1 MIISPAKK
9 MRVDQ
14 EYLAYQDLPRFLK
27 EAERLMGQ
35 LRQMDASAL
44 QTLWKCND
52 ALARE
57 NIQRLQRM
65 ELYHDLTPAILAYD
79 GIQYRY
85 LAPNVL
91 EEGALAY
98 LQAHLRILSGFY
110 GLLRPLDG
118 VTPYRLEMQAKLAV
132 GEARD
137 LYAFWGE
144 KLGAALGA
152 ETDQV
157 LNLASR
163 EYSRAVLPHL
173 PRHVAW
179 VECVFGQVIDGKVV
193 EKGTLCK
200 MARGSMARWLAQTQ
214 AQDLEAAKEFCQLGY
229 AYDPDRSTEKT
240 YVFIKGGES
249 C

>member
-1 MIISPAKK
+1 
-9 MRVDQ
+9 MRVDV
-14 EYLAYQDLPRFLK
+14 EYLPCQNLPQFLG
-27 EAERLMGQ
+27 EAETLLYR
-35 LRQMDASAL
+35 LRQLDPAAL
-44 QTLWKCND
+44 QALWKCND

-144 KLGAALGA
+144 KL
-152 ETDQV
+152 
-157 LNLASR
+157 
-163 EYSRAVLPHL
+163 
-173 PRHVAW
+173 
-179 VECVFGQVIDGKVV
+179 
-193 EKGTLCK
+193 
-200 MARGSMARWLAQTQ
+200 
-214 AQDLEAAKEFCQLGY
+214 
-229 AYDPDRSTEKT
+229 
-240 YVFIKGGES
+240 
-249 C
+249 

>member
-98 LQAHLRILSGFY
+98 LQAICGSCRVLRVAAAPGW
-110 GLLRPLDG
+110 RD
-118 VTPYRLEMQAKLAV
+118 PYRLEASQV
-132 GEARD
+132 SRGGGRD

-200 MARGSMARWLAQTQ
+200 MAGQHGALA
-214 AQDLEAAKEFCQLGY
+214 GP
-229 AYDPDRSTEKT
+229 DPGAGP
-240 YVFIKGGES
+240 GGGQGLLPAGL
-249 C
+249 CL

>member
-91 EEGALAY
+91 EEGELAY
-98 LQAHLRILSGFY
+98 LQTHLRILSGFY

-118 VTPYRLEMQAKLAV
+118 VTPYRLEMQAKLSV

-152 ETDQV
+152 ETEQV

-179 VECVFGQVIDGKVV
+179 VECVFGQVIDGRVV

-200 MARGSMARWLAQTQ
+200 MARGSMARWLAQTH
-214 AQDLEAAKEFCQLGY
+214 AQDLEAAKGFCQLGY